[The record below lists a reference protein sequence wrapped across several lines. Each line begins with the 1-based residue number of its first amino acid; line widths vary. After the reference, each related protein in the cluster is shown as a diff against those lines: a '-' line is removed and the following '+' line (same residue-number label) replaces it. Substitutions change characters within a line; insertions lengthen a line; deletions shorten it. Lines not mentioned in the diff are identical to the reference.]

1 MHMCTCA
8 SSLTEHTI
16 AAALPESAP
25 LPPLSVGLMVAKALY
40 EGILVNLALAPFFCG
55 RLQGRTPMFDDLA
68 TLDPALHRSLMQV
81 GSVVRDGGCERWWW
95 WCGGG

>member
-1 MHMCTCA
+1 M
-8 SSLTEHTI
+8 
-16 AAALPESAP
+16 
-25 LPPLSVGLMVAKALY
+25 AKALY

-81 GSVVRDGGCERWWW
+81 GSGARDEGCERWWW
-95 WCGGG
+95 WCGGD